1 MMKELMDNIIPGI
14 QINDI
19 LDILI
24 VAFIIYKLLGL
35 IRQSRAEQLVKGLL
49 LLVVVMVLSGFL
61 HLYTIHWILTNT
73 MTVGLVALVVVFQP
87 ELRRALEH
95 LGRGKWLQ
103 SFRQVDKT
111 EAQHIVT
118 EIVDAVES
126 ASATKTGMLLVF
138 ERQTALEDICE
149 TGTIINSD
157 ITTELIG
164 NIFYEGAPLHDGAV
178 IVRYDKLYAAG
189 CVLPLSEDQTLPRS
203 LGTRHKAGIGITEK
217 SDAFVVIVSEE
228 TGIISYAKDG
238 HITRYVDT
246 KTVEKELLNVYF
258 NEPDDEKL
266 RNVKKAIDKAGGK
279 KDVQ

>member
-1 MMKELMDNIIPGI
+1 MKEFMDNIVSGI

-49 LLVVVMVLSGFL
+49 LLVVVMVLSGVF

-87 ELRRALEH
+87 ELRRGLEH
-95 LGRGKWLQ
+95 LGRGKWLRT
-103 SFRQVDKT
+103 FRQVDKT
-111 EAQHIVT
+111 EVQHIVT
-118 EIVDAVES
+118 NIIEAVED

-138 ERQTALEDICE
+138 ERETALEDICE

-157 ITTELIG
+157 ITAEMIG
-164 NIFYEGAPLHDGAV
+164 NLFYEGAPLHDGAV

-189 CVLPLSEDQTLPRS
+189 CVLPLSEDKTLPKS
-203 LGTRHKAGIGITEK
+203 LGTRHKAGLGITEK

-238 HITRYVDT
+238 KITRYVDT
-246 KTVEKELLNVYF
+246 KTIEKELFNVYF
-258 NEPDDEKL
+258 NEPDDETL

>member
-1 MMKELMDNIIPGI
+1 MMKEFMDNIVSGI

-49 LLVVVMVLSGFL
+49 LLVVIMVLSGFL
-61 HLYTIHWILTNT
+61 HLYTIHWILSNT

-87 ELRRALEH
+87 ELRRGLEH
-95 LGRGKWLQ
+95 LGRGKWLNA
-103 SFRQVDKT
+103 FRPVDK
-111 EAQHIVT
+111 ADVQHIVT
-118 EIVDAVES
+118 NIVEAVEN
-126 ASATKTGMLLVF
+126 ASATRTGMLLVF

-157 ITTELIG
+157 ITPEMIG

-189 CVLPLSEDQTLPRS
+189 CVLPLTEDKTLPRS
-203 LGTRHKAGIGITEK
+203 MGTRHKAGLGITEK

-228 TGIISYAKDG
+228 TGIISYCRDG
-238 HITRYVDT
+238 HITRYVDS
-246 KTVEKELLNVYF
+246 KTIEKELLSVYL